1 MTNAKKKNAYHIF
14 IPIQGLVQFSC
25 SVMSDSLQ
33 PHGSQYT
40 GFSVHYK
47 LLELAKTHVHWVSDA
62 IQPSHHLLSPSPP
75 TFKLSQH
82 QGLFQW
88 VNSSYQVAKV
98 LKFQLQHQS
107 FQWIFRTEFRDTRS
121 IMKVFQHHYKHQLGL
136 PWWIRICLP
145 MQGAHVQSLV
155 WEDSIH
161 CGATEPMPCNYWAYM
176 L

>member
-14 IPIQGLVQFSC
+14 IPIQGSVQFSH
-25 SVMSDSLQ
+25 SVMSDSAI
-33 PHGSQYT
+33 PRT
-40 GFSVHYK
+40 SVHQAP
-47 LLELAKTHVHWVSDA
+47 LELAQTHVHWVGDA
-62 IQPSHHLLSPSPP
+62 IQPSHPLSSPSPP

-107 FQWIFRTEFRDTRS
+107 LQWIFRTEFRDTRS

-155 WEDSIH
+155 WEDSIY